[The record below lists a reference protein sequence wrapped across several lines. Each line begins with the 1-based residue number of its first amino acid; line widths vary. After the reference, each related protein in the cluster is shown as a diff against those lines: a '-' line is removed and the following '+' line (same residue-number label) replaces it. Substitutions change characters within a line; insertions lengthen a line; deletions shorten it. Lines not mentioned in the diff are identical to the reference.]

1 MIVGLGT
8 AALGL
13 AAAIQSLPAPVY
25 AQSAPRTRQAPIFE
39 VEPGW
44 LKLPNNWVVGV
55 VSAVDVDKDDNVW
68 ILHRPL
74 DVPEGQKDRVAPPV
88 LQFDST
94 GKFLQAWGGP
104 NSEYVWPRRE
114 HALYVDDKDY
124 VWIAGTWR
132 PPGGPGSGRL
142 DEDDTVLKL
151 TKTGKLVMQ
160 IGVPGAS
167 RGATDTRNT
176 YGAADLFVYPKTN
189 ELIVADEGNLRVMVL
204 DADTG
209 AFKRMWAAFGNA
221 PVDPPRGGGPAPEPA
236 NAAPAKP
243 RVLDTTGPGPPQ
255 WGNTHGAR
263 VSNDGLVYVADRANR
278 RVQVFTLDGKY
289 VNQVFINRAGPG
301 EVSASGLEFSADPDQ
316 RFLYVSD
323 FGNEHLVIVERKS
336 LEVLYQLG
344 KKGTAPGDF
353 QGIHYLAVDSKGNLY
368 VTEVAPGNRL
378 QKFLFK
384 GLSAPPTQ

>member
-1 MIVGLGT
+1 M
-8 AALGL
+8 
-13 AAAIQSLPAPVY
+13 
-25 AQSAPRTRQAPIFE
+25 
-39 VEPGW
+39 
-44 LKLPNNWVVGV
+44 GV

-74 DVPEGQKDRVAPPV
+74 DVPEDQKNRVAPPV

-104 NSEYVWPRRE
+104 NKDYVWPRRE
-114 HALYVDDKDY
+114 HALYVDDKDN

-132 PPGGPGSGRL
+132 PQGGPGTGRA

-151 TKTGKLVMQ
+151 TTTGKLVMQ
-160 IGVPGAS
+160 IGAPGAS

-176 YGAADLFVYPKTN
+176 YGAADLFVYHKTN
-189 ELIVADEGNLRVMVL
+189 ELIVADEGNLRVMVF

-209 AFKRMWAAFGNA
+209 AFKRMWAAFGRP
-221 PVDPPRGGGPAPEPA
+221 PVDPPRGGGPAPEPVA
-236 NAAPAKP
+236 GAPPKP
-243 RVLDTTGPGPPQ
+243 VLDTEGPGPPQ

-263 VSNDGLVYVADRANR
+263 VSNDGLLYVADRANR

-289 VNQVFINRAGPG
+289 VNQMFINRAGPG
-301 EVSASGLEFSADPDQ
+301 EVSASGLEFSADPEQ

-323 FGNEHLVIVERKS
+323 FGNEHLVVVERKS
-336 LEVLYQLG
+336 LEVQYQFG
-344 KKGTAPGDF
+344 KEGTAPGDF
-353 QGIHYLAVDSKGNLY
+353 RGIHYLAVDSRGNLY

-384 GLSAPPTQ
+384 GLATPPTQ